1 MFRRLLLL
9 AAVFLLVAGVSSAF
23 ADSRDVFEDAE
34 RRFSAGNY
42 SLAIERYERLLA
54 DYPGSEFTS
63 RAHFRIGQS
72 RYYLQDYP
80 AALDRLQRAAAR
92 TPGGAV
98 ARQIQLWIGLTSFQL
113 ERFPEAILA
122 FNRYL
127 AGEAVPQGRAFL
139 YRGLSRLETGDVP
152 GARQDLESALPL
164 LEGAERG
171 FAAAVSM
178 ELYARENLDEEV
190 LRVWEETEGDLD
202 PGDGYHEQRLRFA
215 ADAAYARG
223 ETQLARSLYSEMVD
237 FSLGSAQW
245 GYQRLYS
252 IARDEGDSE
261 EMRILYR
268 RAEQRLAVEP
278 QRMSDFW
285 LALGVEAIS
294 AGRYEL
300 AELHLFRVWEVRDDR
315 PVSGVVPRL
324 LARAFERQGR
334 PAEALDV
341 LLQSLEDPNVGEQA
355 TVERRIAAA
364 RILLALERPDE
375 AVDVMSV
382 LPERT
387 VESTALYAWTFALY
401 RSGRS
406 DEALHALN
414 RNDLQPVVRE
424 QPDLVRLRARLLL
437 EDDRSGEAVR
447 VYRDYLADRPDDTEA
462 RLELL
467 RALVGASQFSAAMQE
482 AARIS
487 EGDLSPGR
495 LQELAYLRGLTA
507 FHNEQFAQAEAL
519 LNTVTDPGYEPLRSY
534 HLAWARYRQGS
545 TGPARDAIASVMED
559 LPTELLFEGGYLY
572 GWTLFQSG
580 ENQGSI
586 RQLLRL
592 LGVALPR
599 ERELQVRQLL
609 ATVYLA
615 DRDVNQALVQ
625 YRRLIELADR
635 DWQRADLWSQY
646 ASTLAGVGQVDN
658 AVDQYDE
665 LHGQL
670 PDTESG
676 RRAVLDAGQ
685 LLVSQER
692 FREARERFRLYQN
705 RYSSGPELDRAL
717 YWAGATSLEMEEAA
731 RALLWWEPL
740 VLEFPRSVYTP
751 RALIGTA
758 EIYAQR
764 GQQRQSLE
772 LYDRFVAAY
781 PNDPRAAEA
790 DRERRRIRLELDG
803 LSGREAELWVEL
815 EPAGRDGPA
824 PGGDRWFDLVLELG
838 RIAIREQI
846 ALTTQRNRIVEYL
859 IEGAGYEGN
868 NAAQAAV
875 LLAEYYRRRG
885 ETRAALEQY
894 VRAASAEG
902 VSDELAAQSLYELA
916 VLSREQGERETTQ
929 RAVAELMERFRDSV
943 WADRAERLM
952 EQN

>member
-9 AAVFLLVAGVSSAF
+9 VAILLLTAGLSSAF
-23 ADSRDVFEDAE
+23 AGSRDVFEEAE

-42 SLAIERYERLLA
+42 TLAIERYERLLA
-54 DYPGSEFTS
+54 DFPGSEYTS
-63 RAHFRIGQS
+63 RAHFRIAQS

-92 TPGGAV
+92 TPGGGL
-98 ARQIQLWIGLTSFQL
+98 AREIQLWIGLTTFQL
-113 ERFPEAILA
+113 ERFSEAIVA
-122 FNRYL
+122 FDRYL
-127 AGEAVPQGRAFL
+127 TGEGQQRGRAFL
-139 YRGLSRLETGDVP
+139 YRGLSRLETGDIRR
-152 GARQDLESALPL
+152 AQDDLEAALPL
-164 LEGAERG
+164 LEGTERG

-178 ELYARENLDEEV
+178 ELYSREGLNDQV
-190 LRVWEETEGDLD
+190 LRVWNETEDDLD
-202 PGDGYHEQRLRFA
+202 PGDGYHEQRLRYA
-215 ADAAYARG
+215 ADAAYALG
-223 ETQLARSLYSEMVD
+223 EPETARQLYSELVD

-252 IARDEGDSE
+252 IAREKGDTE
-261 EMRILYR
+261 EMRILFR

-285 LALGVEAIS
+285 FALGLEAVG

-300 AELHLFRVWEVRDDR
+300 AELHLFRVWELRGER
-315 PVSGVVPRL
+315 PVSGAVPRL
-324 LARAFERQGR
+324 LARAFERQQR
-334 PAEALDV
+334 PAEALEV
-341 LLQSLEDPNVGEQA
+341 LLVSLDDPHVDGQV
-355 TVERRIAAA
+355 TVERRIAAT
-364 RILLALERPDE
+364 RILLALGRPEE
-375 AVDVMSV
+375 AVEVMAA

-387 VESTALYAWTFALY
+387 VESAALYAWTFALY
-401 RSGRS
+401 RAGRS
-406 DEALHALN
+406 AEALQVLN

-437 EDDRSGEAVR
+437 EDDRSAEAVR
-447 VYRDYLADRPDDTEA
+447 VYRDYLADRPDDTHA

-482 AARIS
+482 AARID
-487 EGDLSPGR
+487 ERELSPGR
-495 LQELAYLRGLTA
+495 NQEFAYLRGLTA
-507 FHNEQFAQAEAL
+507 FHNEQFARAEAL
-519 LNTVTDPGYEPLRSY
+519 LSEVDDPGYEPLRSY
-534 HLAWARYRQGS
+534 HLAWAHYRQGS
-545 TGPARDAIASVMED
+545 TGPARDAIASVIDE
-559 LPTELLFEGGYLY
+559 LPADLLFDGGYLY

-580 ENQGSI
+580 EYEGSI
-586 RQLLRL
+586 RRLLRL
-592 LGVALPR
+592 LGIALPR

-615 DRDVNQALVQ
+615 DAEVSQALVQ
-625 YRRLIELADR
+625 YRRLIELADSDR
-635 DWQRADLWSQY
+635 QRADLWSQY
-646 ASTLAGVGQVDN
+646 AATLATVGRAGD
-658 AVDQYDE
+658 AVDQYDD
-665 LHGQL
+665 LHDSL

-676 RRAVLDAGQ
+676 RRAVLEAGQ
-685 LLVSQER
+685 LLVSMGSFQ
-692 FREARERFRLYQN
+692 EARERFRLYQN
-705 RYSSGPELDRAL
+705 RYPSGPELDRAL
-717 YWAGATSLEMEEAA
+717 YWAGATSLEMDEAA

-758 EIYAQR
+758 EIYARR
-764 GQQRQSLE
+764 GQQRQAVE

-781 PNDPRAAEA
+781 PDDPRAAEA

-815 EPAGRDGPA
+815 EPVGRDGPE
-824 PGGDRWFDLVLELG
+824 PGGKRWFDLVLELG

-859 IEGAGYEGN
+859 IEGSRYDGN
-868 NAAQAAV
+868 DAAQAAV

-894 VRAASAEG
+894 VRAASAPG
-902 VSDELAAQSLYELA
+902 VSDEVAAQSLYELA
-916 VLSREQGERETTQ
+916 VLSREQGERETTR
-929 RAVAELMERFRDSV
+929 RAVTELLERFGDSV
-943 WADRAERLM
+943 WADRAGRLM